1 MVDGQRAG
9 IFILIFFFFRACGL
23 LRVLEGMR
31 GCGWGDGGARD
42 CERGPQMKTWRRE
55 AICLSVQVLNI
66 SVLLYTVYLSFNAHS
81 VTHSAII

>member
-1 MVDGQRAG
+1 MVNEPE
-9 IFILIFFFFRACGL
+9 FFFFFFFGPVDCHECSR
-23 LRVLEGMR
+23 
-31 GCGWGDGGARD
+31 GWGDGGARD